1 MNNKPPFQVS
11 NKVLTLLQDI
21 AYELGILSGAKLSLP
36 AVKLRKSN
44 QIKTIH
50 SSLAIEGNSLSLDQ
64 ITNIIDGKP
73 VLGSKNDIIEVN
85 NAIKLYNNLHKLNP
99 LSIDYLLEAHRLL
112 MQELIVDNGY
122 FRASGVGI
130 FKGDEITHIAPKA
143 SRVPLLMDKLF
154 QFIKQN
160 KDIPWLIKACVFHYE
175 LAFIHPFSD
184 GNGRMGRLWQQLLLM
199 KADPIFKYIPVEVL
213 IKNEQSEYYNVLAE
227 CDKAGEST
235 LFIEFMA
242 TQILKTLQLYVNNV
256 VSPVKTPK
264 SRLEFAKIKLPNS
277 WFSRKDY
284 ILLHKDISSASASRD
299 LIFGVKEGIL
309 TYKGIKNQTCYKFQ

>member
-73 VLGSKNDIIEVN
+73 VLGPKNDIIEVN

-99 LSIDYLLEAHRLL
+99 LLIDYLLEAHRLL

-242 TQILKTLQLYVNNV
+242 TQILETLQLYVNNV

-309 TYKGIKNQTCYKFQ
+309 THKGIKNQTCYKFQ

>member
-73 VLGSKNDIIEVN
+73 VLGPKNDIIEVD

-112 MQELIVDNGY
+112 MQQLIVDNGY

-242 TQILKTLQLYVNNV
+242 TQILKALQLYVNNV

>member
-1 MNNKPPFQVS
+1 MSKKPPFQVS
-11 NKVLTLLQDI
+11 NKILTLLQDI

-64 ITNIIDGKP
+64 ITDIINGKL
-73 VLGSKNDIIEVN
+73 VLGPKNDIIEVN

-99 LSIDYLLEAHRLL
+99 LSIDCLLEAHRLL

-130 FKGDEITHIAPKA
+130 FKGNQIAHIAPKVN
-143 SRVPLLMDKLF
+143 RVPLLINKLF
-154 QFIKQN
+154 QFIKEN

-175 LAFIHPFSD
+175 LEFIHPFSD

-199 KADPIFKYIPVEVL
+199 KANPIFKYISVEVL
-213 IKNEQSEYYNVLAE
+213 IKNEQSEYYDVLAE
-227 CDKAGEST
+227 CDKVGESS

-242 TQILKTLQLYVNNV
+242 TQILRALHLYVNNV
-256 VSPVKTPK
+256 VSQVKTPK

-309 TYKGIKNQTCYKFQ
+309 THKGIKNQTCYKFQ